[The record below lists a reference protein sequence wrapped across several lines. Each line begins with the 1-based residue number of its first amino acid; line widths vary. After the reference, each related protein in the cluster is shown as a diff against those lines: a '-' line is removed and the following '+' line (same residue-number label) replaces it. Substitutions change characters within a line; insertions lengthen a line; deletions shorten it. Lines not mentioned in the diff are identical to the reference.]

1 MYPTDLITNIS
12 PCPTTKEEHRNNG
25 EYKGHKLTDT
35 YSELQN
41 TDHRKIIQLCTLH
54 PFRLSQDN
62 NIMLLVLYCFF
73 SFDYPM
79 PIAASFVSISFTYC
93 IVLHQIFL
101 ICSLCSFFCFN
112 KLQIY
117 CSASDFYFLFEC
129 PK

>member
-25 EYKGHKLTDT
+25 EYKGHKLTHT

-62 NIMLLVLYCFF
+62 NICYWYYIVFSHLIIPCRLQLL
-73 SFDYPM
+73 
-79 PIAASFVSISFTYC
+79 
-93 IVLHQIFL
+93 
-101 ICSLCSFFCFN
+101 
-112 KLQIY
+112 
-117 CSASDFYFLFEC
+117 LF
-129 PK
+129 